1 MNLLFSIKDFNL
13 RIDNSTF
20 FETATL
26 SPGNYDD
33 DIDQIIH
40 SFLLDKVENKIDSF
54 TIPISLSN
62 NFMEFSGLL
71 LAHHVRLS
79 REFKFNY
86 LYPLKFLF
94 FE

>member
-40 SFLLDKVENKIDSF
+40 SFLLDKVELDVLVEQ
-54 TIPISLSN
+54 T
-62 NFMEFSGLL
+62 
-71 LAHHVRLS
+71 
-79 REFKFNY
+79 REFGWR
-86 LYPLKFLF
+86 
-94 FE
+94 